1 VSFHYTFYRESDRE
15 RDGAQAVRF
24 AYQGALVSTNHWLW
38 GLDETEG
45 GRVEGYGY
53 PAWIIAKA
61 KFVIPQLLADFESHT
76 GYPDQFKIYG
86 DLTDFDDEELIEIEA
101 WDQN

>member
-1 VSFHYTFYRESDRE
+1 MSFQYTFYRKRDGAKPERFAYRGSLVSESDR
-15 RDGAQAVRF
+15 
-24 AYQGALVSTNHWLW
+24 WLW
-38 GLDETEG
+38 RLDQTEG

-61 KFVIPQLLADFESHT
+61 KFVIPQLLADFESYASK
-76 GYPDQFKIYG
+76 GYSDDFKIYG

>member
-1 VSFHYTFYRESDRE
+1 MSFTFEFYRTREGASKPES
-15 RDGAQAVRF
+15 F
-24 AYQGALVSTNHWLW
+24 AYQGPLVKESNGWLW
-38 GLDETEG
+38 RLDQTEG

-61 KFVIPQLLADFESHT
+61 KFVIPQLLADFESYASK
-76 GYPDQFKIYG
+76 GPSDDFKIYG
-86 DLTDFDDEELIEIEA
+86 DLTDFDDDELIEIEA